1 MKPLQYTTLLITLA
15 LLTACS
21 MTKGLPEN
29 DQLFTDLK
37 KTVWTDAPKES
48 PYQDHLEST
57 MEEVE
62 AALATQ
68 PNGSLFGSSHLTVPW
83 SWHLWVYNKYA
94 GKDS

>member
-29 DQLFTDLK
+29 DQLFTGLK

-62 AALATQ
+62 AALAT
-68 PNGSLFGSSHLTVPW
+68 
-83 SWHLWVYNKYA
+83 
-94 GKDS
+94 

>member
-29 DQLFTDLK
+29 DQLFTGLK

-62 AALATQ
+62 IRWERLEVCQ
-68 PNGSLFGSSHLTVPW
+68 VDDQEFW
-83 SWHLWVYNKYA
+83 
-94 GKDS
+94 